1 MSSTKEILDEIKDR
15 CKVLREHIDR
25 GRYDGKRD
33 AFQDKLQQFIG
44 EGYQNIHKFYKN
56 KHGMMYTLKSK
67 KDENSDKQKI
77 LETVKSYQDD
87 LTNRLDLVNYY
98 IKRNV
103 QDPNKCR
110 DMSQEKCGRPENT
123 RMCQWVPGSD
133 ELAEWATRKAW
144 NERKEGDELPQY
156 IGTNLHQKPRGC
168 YPITKTKIDM
178 KAIANVRIQ
187 KEGVAFGLKFP
198 PKDDLT
204 EAERA
209 EAEIQRKP
217 LTEAQKE
224 KMQKKKLQYAEMLKK
239 LRATKSVEN
248 LEETYETKGKGGRKK
263 RTEKRKTKK
272 RKTKKRKRRKRKKTR
287 RHNKKR
293 RTKRRSYI

>member
-15 CKVLREHIDR
+15 CNVLREHIDR

-56 KHGMMYTLKSK
+56 KHGMVYKLKSK

-87 LTNRLDLVNYY
+87 LTNRLGLVNYY

-110 DMSQEKCGRPENT
+110 DMSQEKCGRAKNT
-123 RMCQWVPGSD
+123 TVCQWVPGSD

-156 IGTNLHQKPRGC
+156 VGTNLHQKPRGC
-168 YPITKTKIDM
+168 YPITKTKVDM
-178 KAIANVRIQ
+178 KAIANVRKQ
-187 KEGVAFGLKFP
+187 KEGVAFGLKLP

-204 EAERA
+204 EAEQA

-239 LRATKSVEN
+239 LRATKSKTGDP
-248 LEETYETKGKGGRKK
+248 TYETKQGGRK
-263 RTEKRKTKK
+263 RR
-272 RKTKKRKRRKRKKTR
+272 TKKRKRRKRKKTKTQK
-287 RHNKKR
+287 NKTQK
-293 RTKRRSYI
+293 KENAKKQNANDEENKL